1 MATKRY
7 IVTLDDVRKKYSSP
21 PSWIRITTI
30 TMLCKFMCD
39 VDIEKIRAAF
49 ADGPIR
55 IRRKG
60 ALTNGFEWSLKS
72 TAFYNQVTVGYED
85 QYSNKSIKMFP
96 NGSVQVAGCSDLRDC
111 KRIMKQLAFLVQGI
125 LEREEPLK
133 IENFRVVMINTNFS
147 MNSSVNLMKVIEVL
161 AAENKFN
168 VSYNPIEIERLP
180 TNPLTENDRFI
191 VSFNPERYSAVKVK
205 FHPAANT
212 KQVTASI
219 FSTGKIIVT
228 GAETLREIA
237 LAYEVLNEK
246 LQSTKLEA
254 TKEDT
259 FDVIKG
265 SKFDDIVSKL
275 KQEGVKRF

>member
-1 MATKRY
+1 
-7 IVTLDDVRKKYSSP
+7 
-21 PSWIRITTI
+21 
-30 TMLCKFMCD
+30 MLCKFLSD
-39 VDIEKIRAAF
+39 INIEKIRSAF

-60 ALTNGFEWSLKS
+60 ALTNGFEWSLKNA
-72 TAFYNQVTVGYED
+72 AFYNQVTIGYED

-111 KRIMKQLAFLVQGI
+111 KRIVRQLSFLVQSI
-125 LEREEPLK
+125 LELEESPK
-133 IENFRVVMINTNFS
+133 TENFRVVMINTNFS
-147 MNSSVNLMKVIEVL
+147 MNSSVDLSKVIQEL
-161 AAENKFN
+161 SLDEK
-168 VSYNPIEIERLP
+168 
-180 TNPLTENDRFI
+180 FI

-205 FHPAANT
+205 FHPASNT
-212 KQVTASI
+212 KQVTASV

-237 LAYEVLNEK
+237 LAYEVLNSK
-246 LQSTKLEA
+246 LQPTKMIA

-265 SKFDDIVSKL
+265 SKFKDLVAKL
-275 KQEGVKRF
+275 NQEGVKRF

>member
-7 IVTLDDVRKKYSSP
+7 IVTLDDVRKKYHPSP

-30 TMLCKFMCD
+30 TMLCKFICD

-60 ALTNGFEWSLKS
+60 ALTNGFEWSLKNA
-72 TAFYNQVTVGYED
+72 AFYNQVTVGYED

-111 KRIMKQLAFLVQGI
+111 KRIMKQLAFLVQRI

-133 IENFRVVMINTNFS
+133 MENFRVVMINTNFS
-147 MNSSVNLMKVIEVL
+147 MNSSVNLMKVIDVL
-161 AAENKFN
+161 SADPSF
-168 VSYNPIEIERLP
+168 V
-180 TNPLTENDRFI
+180 

-205 FHPAANT
+205 FHPASNT
-212 KQVTASI
+212 KQVTASV

-246 LQSTKLEA
+246 LQKTKIEA

>member
-7 IVTLDDVRKKYSSP
+7 IVTLDDVRKKYHPSP

-60 ALTNGFEWSLKS
+60 ALTNGFEWSLKT

-111 KRIMKQLAFLVQGI
+111 RRIMKQLAFLVQRI
-125 LEREEPLK
+125 LEREEPLQM
-133 IENFRVVMINTNFS
+133 ENFRVVMINTNFS
-147 MNSSVNLMKVIEVL
+147 MNSSVNLMKVIDVL
-161 AAENKFN
+161 STEPKF
-168 VSYNPIEIERLP
+168 V
-180 TNPLTENDRFI
+180 

-205 FHPAANT
+205 FHPADNT

-246 LQSTKLEA
+246 LQTTKIEA

-265 SKFDDIVSKL
+265 NKFDDIVSKL
-275 KQEGVKRF
+275 KQEGVTRF

>member
-7 IVTLDDVRKKYSSP
+7 IVTLDSIRQKYKNP

-30 TMLCKFMCD
+30 TMLSKFLSD
-39 VDIEKIRAAF
+39 INIEKIRAAF

-60 ALTNGFEWSLKS
+60 ALTNGFEWSLKNA
-72 TAFYNQVTVGYED
+72 AFYNQVTIGYED

-111 KRIMKQLAFLVQGI
+111 RRIVRQLSFLVQTI
-125 LEREEPLK
+125 LELEEPPK
-133 IENFRVVMINTNFS
+133 TENFRVVMINTNFS
-147 MNSSVNLMKVIEVL
+147 MNSSVDLSKVIQEL
-161 AAENKFN
+161 SLDDKF
-168 VSYNPIEIERLP
+168 V
-180 TNPLTENDRFI
+180 

-205 FHPAANT
+205 FHPASNT
-212 KQVTASI
+212 KQVTASV

-237 LAYEVLNEK
+237 LAYEVLNAK
-246 LQSTKLEA
+246 LQPSKLAA

-265 SKFDDIVSKL
+265 SKFQDLVAKL
-275 KQEGVKRF
+275 NQEGVKRF

>member
-1 MATKRY
+1 
-7 IVTLDDVRKKYSSP
+7 
-21 PSWIRITTI
+21 
-30 TMLCKFMCD
+30 
-39 VDIEKIRAAF
+39 
-49 ADGPIR
+49 
-55 IRRKG
+55 
-60 ALTNGFEWSLKS
+60 
-72 TAFYNQVTVGYED
+72 
-85 QYSNKSIKMFP
+85 
-96 NGSVQVAGCSDLRDC
+96 VAGCSDLRDC
-111 KRIMKQLAFLVQGI
+111 KRIMRQLSFLVQKI
-125 LEREEPLK
+125 LEREEPLT
-133 IENFRVVMINTNFS
+133 IDNFRVVMINTNFS
-147 MNSSVNLMKVIEVL
+147 MNSSVNLMKVIDVL
-161 AAENKFN
+161 SVEPKF
-168 VSYNPIEIERLP
+168 V
-180 TNPLTENDRFI
+180 

-265 SKFDDIVSKL
+265 NKFADIVSKL
-275 KQEGVKRF
+275 KQEGVVRF

>member
-7 IVTLDDVRKKYSSP
+7 IVTLDDVRKKYHPSP

-60 ALTNGFEWSLKS
+60 ALTNGFEWSLKNA
-72 TAFYNQVTVGYED
+72 AFYNQVTVGYED

-111 KRIMKQLAFLVQGI
+111 KRIMKQLAFLVQRI

-133 IENFRVVMINTNFS
+133 MENFRVVMINTNFS
-147 MNSSVNLMKVIEVL
+147 MNSSVNLMKVIDMLSADPNFV
-161 AAENKFN
+161 
-168 VSYNPIEIERLP
+168 
-180 TNPLTENDRFI
+180 

-205 FHPAANT
+205 FHPASNT
-212 KQVTASI
+212 KQVTASV

-246 LQSTKLEA
+246 LQKTKIEA

-265 SKFDDIVSKL
+265 SKFDDVVSKL

>member
-1 MATKRY
+1 
-7 IVTLDDVRKKYSSP
+7 
-21 PSWIRITTI
+21 
-30 TMLCKFMCD
+30 MCD

-60 ALTNGFEWSLKS
+60 ALTNGFEWSLKNA
-72 TAFYNQVTVGYED
+72 AFYNQVTVGYED

-111 KRIMKQLAFLVQGI
+111 KRIMRQLSFLVQKV
-125 LEREEPLK
+125 LEREEPLT

-147 MNSSVNLMKVIEVL
+147 MNSSVNLMKVIDVLSADERFAISSDPMMMDEEVFDH
-161 AAENKFN
+161 N
-168 VSYNPIEIERLP
+168 
-180 TNPLTENDRFI
+180 FI

-205 FHPAANT
+205 FNPASNT

-246 LQSTKLEA
+246 LQSTKIEA

-265 SKFDDIVSKL
+265 SKFVDIVNKL
-275 KQEGVKRF
+275 KQEGVVRF

>member
-7 IVTLDDVRKKYSSP
+7 IVTLDSIRKKYASP

-30 TMLCKFMCD
+30 TMLCKFMGD
-39 VDIEKIRAAF
+39 VNIEKIRAAF

-60 ALTNGFEWSLKS
+60 ALTNGFEWSLKNA
-72 TAFYNQVTVGYED
+72 AFYNQVTIGYED

-111 KRIMKQLAFLVQGI
+111 KRIVRQLSFLVQKI
-125 LEREEPLK
+125 LELEKPLVA
-133 IENFRVVMINTNFS
+133 ENFRVVMINTNFS
-147 MNSSVNLMKVIEVL
+147 MNSSVNLMKVIDVL
-161 AAENKFN
+161 AADEKF
-168 VSYNPIEIERLP
+168 V
-180 TNPLTENDRFI
+180 

-212 KQVTASI
+212 KQVTASV

-237 LAYEVLNEK
+237 LAYEVLNAK

-265 SKFDDIVSKL
+265 SRFDDLVIKL
-275 KQEGVKRF
+275 NQEGVKRF

>member
-7 IVTLDDVRKKYSSP
+7 IVTLDDVRKKYHPSP

-60 ALTNGFEWSLKS
+60 ALTNGFEWSLKNA
-72 TAFYNQVTVGYED
+72 AFYNQVTVGYED

-111 KRIMKQLAFLVQGI
+111 KRIMKQLAFLVQRI
-125 LEREEPLK
+125 LECEEPLK
-133 IENFRVVMINTNFS
+133 MENFRVVMINTNFS
-147 MNSSVNLMKVIEVL
+147 MNSSVNLMKVIDEL
-161 AAENKFN
+161 SADKKF
-168 VSYNPIEIERLP
+168 V
-180 TNPLTENDRFI
+180 

-212 KQVTASI
+212 KQVTASV

-246 LQSTKLEA
+246 LQSTKIEA

-265 SKFDDIVSKL
+265 SKFDDIVVKL

>member
-7 IVTLDDVRKKYSSP
+7 IVTLDDVRKKYHPSP

-39 VDIEKIRAAF
+39 VDIEKIRTAF
-49 ADGPIR
+49 AGGPIR

-60 ALTNGFEWSLKS
+60 ALTNGFEWSLKNA
-72 TAFYNQVTVGYED
+72 AFYNQVTVGYED

-111 KRIMKQLAFLVQGI
+111 KRIMKQLAFLVQRI
-125 LEREEPLK
+125 LECEEPLVM
-133 IENFRVVMINTNFS
+133 ENFRVVMINTNFS
-147 MNSSVNLMKVIEVL
+147 MNSTVNLMKVIDVL
-161 AAENKFN
+161 SVDQKF
-168 VSYNPIEIERLP
+168 V
-180 TNPLTENDRFI
+180 

-205 FHPAANT
+205 FHPATNT

-246 LQSTKLEA
+246 LQSTKIEA

-265 SKFDDIVSKL
+265 SKFDDIVINL
-275 KQEGVKRF
+275 KQEGIVRF

>member
-7 IVTLDDVRKKYSSP
+7 IVTLDDVRKKYHPSP

-39 VDIEKIRAAF
+39 IDIEKIRAAF

-60 ALTNGFEWSLKS
+60 ALTNGFEWSLKT
-72 TAFYNQVTVGYED
+72 TAFYNQVSVGYED

-111 KRIMKQLAFLVQGI
+111 KRIMKQLAFLVQRI
-125 LEREEPLK
+125 LEREEP
-133 IENFRVVMINTNFS
+133 ITIDNFRVVMINTNFS
-147 MNSSVNLMKVIEVL
+147 MNSSVNLMKVIDVL
-161 AAENKFN
+161 SAESKF
-168 VSYNPIEIERLP
+168 V
-180 TNPLTENDRFI
+180 

-205 FHPAANT
+205 FHPADNT

-246 LQSTKLEA
+246 LQKTKIEA

>member
-7 IVTLDDVRKKYSSP
+7 IVTLDDVRKKYHPSP

-30 TMLCKFMCD
+30 TMLCKFICD

-60 ALTNGFEWSLKS
+60 ALTNGFEWSLKT

-111 KRIMKQLAFLVQGI
+111 RRIMKQLAFLVQRI

-133 IENFRVVMINTNFS
+133 MENFRVVMINTNFS
-147 MNSSVNLMKVIEVL
+147 MNSSVNLMKVIDVL
-161 AAENKFN
+161 SADPSF
-168 VSYNPIEIERLP
+168 V
-180 TNPLTENDRFI
+180 

-205 FHPAANT
+205 FHPASNT
-212 KQVTASI
+212 KQVTASV

-246 LQSTKLEA
+246 LQKTKIEA

>member
-7 IVTLDDVRKKYSSP
+7 IVTLDDVRKKYHPSP

-60 ALTNGFEWSLKS
+60 ALTNGFEWSLKT

-111 KRIMKQLAFLVQGI
+111 RRIMKQLAFLVQRI
-125 LEREEPLK
+125 LEREEPLQM
-133 IENFRVVMINTNFS
+133 ENFRVVMINTNFS
-147 MNSSVNLMKVIEVL
+147 MNSSVNLMKVIDVL
-161 AAENKFN
+161 STEPKF
-168 VSYNPIEIERLP
+168 V
-180 TNPLTENDRFI
+180 

-205 FHPAANT
+205 FHPADNT

-246 LQSTKLEA
+246 LQKTKIEA

-275 KQEGVKRF
+275 KQEGVTRF

>member
-7 IVTLDDVRKKYSSP
+7 IVTLDDVRKKYHPSP

-60 ALTNGFEWSLKS
+60 ALTNGFEWSLKNA
-72 TAFYNQVTVGYED
+72 AFYNQVTVGYED

-111 KRIMKQLAFLVQGI
+111 KRIMKQLAFLVQRI
-125 LEREEPLK
+125 LEHEEPLK
-133 IENFRVVMINTNFS
+133 MENFRVVMINTNFS
-147 MNSSVNLMKVIEVL
+147 MNSSVNLMKVIDMLSADPNFV
-161 AAENKFN
+161 
-168 VSYNPIEIERLP
+168 
-180 TNPLTENDRFI
+180 

-212 KQVTASI
+212 KQVTASV

-246 LQSTKLEA
+246 LQKTKIEA

-275 KQEGVKRF
+275 KQEGVNRF

>member
-7 IVTLDDVRKKYSSP
+7 IVTLDDVRKKYHPSP

-30 TMLCKFMCD
+30 TMLCKFMGD

-60 ALTNGFEWSLKS
+60 ALTNGFEWSLKNA
-72 TAFYNQVTVGYED
+72 AFYNQVTVGYED

-111 KRIMKQLAFLVQGI
+111 KRIMKQLAFLVQRI
-125 LEREEPLK
+125 LECEEPLVM
-133 IENFRVVMINTNFS
+133 ENFRVVMINTNFS
-147 MNSSVNLMKVIEVL
+147 MNSTVNLMKVIDVL
-161 AAENKFN
+161 SVDQKF
-168 VSYNPIEIERLP
+168 V
-180 TNPLTENDRFI
+180 

-205 FHPAANT
+205 FHPATNT

-246 LQSTKLEA
+246 LQSTKIEA

-265 SKFDDIVSKL
+265 SKFDDIVINL
-275 KQEGVKRF
+275 KQEGIVRF

>member
-7 IVTLDDVRKKYSSP
+7 IVTLDDIRRKYPSP

-30 TMLCKFMCD
+30 TMLCKFMS
-39 VDIEKIRAAF
+39 DINIDKIRSAF

-60 ALTNGFEWSLKS
+60 ALTNGFEWSLKNA
-72 TAFYNQVTVGYED
+72 AFYNQVTVGYED

-111 KRIMKQLAFLVQGI
+111 KRIIHQLSFLVQSI
-125 LEREEPLK
+125 LELEEPIK
-133 IENFRVVMINTNFS
+133 TENFRVVMINTNFS
-147 MNSSVNLMKVIEVL
+147 MNSSVNLMKVIDVL
-161 AAENKFN
+161 SADQKF
-168 VSYNPIEIERLP
+168 V
-180 TNPLTENDRFI
+180 

-212 KQVTASI
+212 KQVTASV

-246 LQSTKLEA
+246 LQSTKLTQ

-265 SKFDDIVSKL
+265 TQFGDLVLKL
-275 KQEGVKRF
+275 KQEGVQRF

>member
-7 IVTLDDVRKKYSSP
+7 IVTLDDVRKKYHPSP

-39 VDIEKIRAAF
+39 VDIEKIRAGF

-111 KRIMKQLAFLVQGI
+111 KRIMKQLAFLVQRI
-125 LEREEPLK
+125 LECEEPLK
-133 IENFRVVMINTNFS
+133 MENFRVVMINTNFS
-147 MNSSVNLMKVIEVL
+147 MNSTVNLMKVIDEL
-161 AAENKFN
+161 SADPKF
-168 VSYNPIEIERLP
+168 V
-180 TNPLTENDRFI
+180 

-205 FHPAANT
+205 FHPATNT
-212 KQVTASI
+212 KQVTASV

-246 LQSTKLEA
+246 LQKTKIEA

-265 SKFDDIVSKL
+265 SKFDDIVNKL

>member
-7 IVTLDDVRKKYSSP
+7 IVTLDDIRKKYASP

-30 TMLCKFMCD
+30 TMLCKFMGD
-39 VDIEKIRAAF
+39 VDIEKIRSAF

-60 ALTNGFEWSLKS
+60 ALTNGFEWSLKT

-111 KRIMKQLAFLVQGI
+111 KRIMRQLSFLVQKA
-125 LEREEPLK
+125 LEREEPLGMD
-133 IENFRVVMINTNFS
+133 NFRVVMINTNFS
-147 MNSSVNLMKVIEVL
+147 MNSSVNLMKVIDAL
-161 AAENKFN
+161 SADKKF
-168 VSYNPIEIERLP
+168 V
-180 TNPLTENDRFI
+180 

-205 FHPAANT
+205 FHPASNT

-246 LQSTKLEA
+246 LQTTKIEA

-275 KQEGVKRF
+275 KQEGVVRF